1 LALLATLVLT
11 KSNSNHHES
20 KHRTNKAKRE
30 LEVFLAVFNACGS
43 DLRDF
48 ANAHIPDGGANIKY
62 FGHEESVNIL
72 SHDAW
77 RELKRIYEGRLNNF

>member
-1 LALLATLVLT
+1 MKVNIEPT
-11 KSNSNHHES
+11 KEKYFDPIKVEFIIQS
-20 KHRTNKAKRE
+20 KRE